1 MKETTREEEG
11 LRRGKQRE
19 GKGERLP
26 QQKYFIPKRF
36 LNAAMSVTQSWGQA
50 IVLSC
55 GFCRKA
61 DVRHESCS
69 SYSFQL
75 KTCIC
80 ICKVYST
87 HTISTIIRI
96 KWEVCCV
103 AVCNVTVFTL
113 SGSAAYSCCPSKD
126 VTDVFWS
133 VLFCCS
139 HFFLSVCTSSILWL
153 CVYVCVSVCLLW
165 SGALAQKGRPGHPIL
180 CFASCRKLAA
190 NCGSMRHCCFV

>member
-1 MKETTREEEG
+1 MVVKLERKSERDNKRGRGTET
-11 LRRGKQRE
+11 GKQRE

-87 HTISTIIRI
+87 HTICTNTNKMRGLL
-96 KWEVCCV
+96 CCSV
-103 AVCNVTVFTL
+103 QCHCFYFEWL
-113 SGSAAYSCCPSKD
+113 S
-126 VTDVFWS
+126 S
-133 VLFCCS
+133 VLM
-139 HFFLSVCTSSILWL
+139 LSFEGCDRRVLECVVLLLSLFSLSLYVLPLLWL
-153 CVYVCVSVCLLW
+153 CVCVCVCVPSLVRCF
-165 SGALAQKGRPGHPIL
+165 GTKRKARPPHSL
-180 CFASCRKLAA
+180 FCFL
-190 NCGSMRHCCFV
+190 